1 MRSSL
6 RLLFALCV
14 LATIPISAAAQ
25 SNPESKMKLLLIS
38 NSTKVGEPYLDYPKN
53 EIKAFLGDKPV
64 TVLVIPYA
72 PVKVSPDELEA
83 MIKPR
88 LKEIGHDA
96 IGIQRFA
103 DPVKA
108 VNEAQAI
115 MVSGGNTFKLL
126 HDLRANGLLE
136 PIRAK
141 VRAGTPYIG
150 WSAGSNIAGPTIMTT
165 NDMPIIDPKGLQA
178 LDLVPFQLNP
188 HYLDGK
194 PEGYAGEGRDDR
206 LKEYVHFNRDRYVV
220 GLPEQNMLRVE
231 GGGMRLIGSGKVRVF
246 GKGPD
251 APPRDLGAGD
261 DLSFLLAR

>member
-1 MRSSL
+1 MRSAI
-6 RLLFALCV
+6 RLLFVLCTLAV
-14 LATIPISAAAQ
+14 LTTITSAQ
-25 SNPESKMKLLLIS
+25 SISEPKMRLLLIS

-53 EIKAFLGDKPV
+53 EIKAFLGDMPV

-72 PVKVSPDELEA
+72 PVKVPPDELER
-83 MIKPR
+83 MIKER

-96 IGIQRFA
+96 IGIHRFP

-141 VRAGTPYIG
+141 VKGGTPYLG
-150 WSAGSNIAGPTIMTT
+150 WSAGANVAGPTIMTT

-194 PEGYAGEGRDDR
+194 PAGYAGEGRDDR
-206 LKEYVHFNRDRYVV
+206 LKEFVYFNRDRYVV
-220 GLPEQNMLRVE
+220 GLPEQNMLRID
-231 GGGMRLIGSGKVRVF
+231 GGTIRLIGSGTVRVF

-251 APPRDLGAGD
+251 APLRDLGASD
-261 DLSFLLAR
+261 DLRFLLAR